1 MLFSGSNFLYHDFE
15 HKSTADIGAFCAGC
29 LTCGGVKLLGAFHEP
44 SSRNLLIGCCL
55 TFGGVKLLTSKRDR
69 RKTPPDALLAS
80 EEAALP
86 ISEN

>member
-44 SSRNLLIGCCL
+44 SRNLLIGCCL